1 MLRGLTMAPRGAT
14 FRLTWG
20 VGMSISEISLQIL
33 PGGIELDRRAGEIRK
48 EGLKISLPDQLFRLL
63 ALLLEHPGEV
73 VTREEIRKSLWSNS
87 FVNFDD
93 SINSAIKRLRQCLED
108 SADKPRFIET
118 LPGYGYRF
126 AVNAEHITT
135 LPNADTGAAEV
146 AEPRI

>member
-1 MLRGLTMAPRGAT
+1 
-14 FRLTWG
+14 
-20 VGMSISEISLQIL
+20 MSTSEASLQIL

-108 SADKPRFIET
+108 SAENPRKYYCLVVLT
-118 LPGYGYRF
+118 L
-126 AVNAEHITT
+126 AI
-135 LPNADTGAAEV
+135 LPIQGV
-146 AEPRI
+146 IY